1 MVFLKNIR
9 TYQTTIKEANN
20 LQEEFNEE
28 QKKKRYQ
35 ILICFLTEEVMV
47 SYFLRIFSMILEAKR
62 KTFEGEG
69 LKILTPKQMFERL
82 PIPVAQV

>member
-9 TYQTTIKEANN
+9 PYQTTIKEANN

-28 QKKKRYQ
+28 QKKTLANLNTFFNRRSH
-35 ILICFLTEEVMV
+35 V
-47 SYFLRIFSMILEAKR
+47 SYFLRLFSMILEAKR

-69 LKILTPKQMFERL
+69 LKILTSKQMFERL

>member
-28 QKKKRYQ
+28 QKKKR
-35 ILICFLTEEVMV
+35 
-47 SYFLRIFSMILEAKR
+47 
-62 KTFEGEG
+62 
-69 LKILTPKQMFERL
+69 
-82 PIPVAQV
+82 